1 MRHLFRMD
9 DMDFFEMVNHFLN
22 REREVIQNPLAP
34 ERGASTDGSSPPRYR
49 SKRACGTS
57 KGHSNFDS

>member
-1 MRHLFRMD
+1 MDLF
-9 DMDFFEMVNHFLN
+9 ETVNQFLN
-22 REREVIQNPLAP
+22 REREVIQNPPAP

-49 SKRACGTS
+49 SKKRACGTSS

>member
-1 MRHLFRMD
+1 
-9 DMDFFEMVNHFLN
+9 MDFFETVNQFLN
-22 REREVIQNPLAP
+22 REREVIQNPPAP

-49 SKRACGTS
+49 SKKRACGTS